1 MVTYGRM
8 VIRHCMV
15 IHMVSQGV
23 GGGGTLTSHMVKI
36 NHMVKICKIS
46 SKNQKSLSE
55 STPPGKDLISPLLK
69 LCPAASF
76 EIKSLPGID
85 FFQPRM

>member
-23 GGGGTLTSHMVKI
+23 GGGG
-36 NHMVKICKIS
+36 
-46 SKNQKSLSE
+46 
-55 STPPGKDLISPLLK
+55 LLHH
-69 LCPAASF
+69 
-76 EIKSLPGID
+76 IW
-85 FFQPRM
+85 